1 MSRAADT
8 RPPGVSMR
16 ITTAGAPASS
26 ASSMRSSTNSAVT
39 GSTSPSSSTTR
50 TGADAPPWAPAAD
63 AASNARAMATRRS
76 RKGRIEVLPTIPALR
91 RAAPAGGWVTIRTAV
106 PERPHRLPAPTDLLP
121 HRSPFLFVDEIL
133 ELVPGER
140 ARARWHVNPGAAFF
154 AGHFPGNPILPGVII
169 IEALAQTGALA
180 ALAEPETA
188 GKLALFAGIGKARF
202 RRVVRPGRGPRAGDR
217 PHAPPRAA
225 RQR

>member
-1 MSRAADT
+1 M
-8 RPPGVSMR
+8 
-16 ITTAGAPASS
+16 
-26 ASSMRSSTNSAVT
+26 
-39 GSTSPSSSTTR
+39 
-50 TGADAPPWAPAAD
+50 
-63 AASNARAMATRRS
+63 
-76 RKGRIEVLPTIPALR
+76 
-91 RAAPAGGWVTIRTAV
+91 

-121 HRSPFLFVDEIL
+121 HRAPFLFVDEIL

-140 ARARWHVNPGAAFF
+140 ARARWHVDPAAAFF

-202 RRVVRPGRGPRAGDR
+202 RRVVRPGEDLELETVLTRRRGPLGSGEGIARVDGVVDCETELKFALVDAAEAG
-217 PHAPPRAA
+217 
-225 RQR
+225 